1 MSNQPPALSDA
12 HKLRAVLE
20 ALHPQWAWNIVTTVE
35 RQSVYAGKRRG
46 EDQQPPN
53 EQRYAPT
60 SLDDFRRVLLAASV
74 VQRENF
80 GWHLNL
86 LIEAARTHMDSQR
99 PQPDEVLTA
108 PTSTILDALYR
119 AVTNQ

>member
-60 SLDDFRRVLLAASV
+60 SLDDLRRVLIALTPG
-74 VQRENF
+74 QRQFFEGF
-80 GWHLNL
+80 LFDALDATTDRDHDA
-86 LIEAARTHMDSQR
+86 IPIYEA
-99 PQPDEVLTA
+99 LTA